1 MKQLTKHEI
10 EKARMMKAAR
20 SAIRLKHSLN
30 ADEEIYRRLPELES
44 KIADALLKGEPLRL
58 TTEQILKDVEA

>member
-10 EKARMMKAAR
+10 
-20 SAIRLKHSLN
+20 
-30 ADEEIYRRLPELES
+30 EEIYRRLPELES